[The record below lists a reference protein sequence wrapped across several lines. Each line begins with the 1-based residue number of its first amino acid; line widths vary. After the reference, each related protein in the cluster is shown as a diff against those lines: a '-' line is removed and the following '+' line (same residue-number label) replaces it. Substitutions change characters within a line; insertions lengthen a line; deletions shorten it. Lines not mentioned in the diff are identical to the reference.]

1 MMVFVKG
8 ADTSI
13 TKLLKPNQKYLD
25 FITLKTREMARTGL
39 RSLWFAYKNL
49 PLDSKIE
56 EMTVDQLEEGLNLLG
71 ATGIEDRLQDF
82 VP

>member
-1 MMVFVKG
+1 MVFVKG

-13 TKLLKPNQKYLD
+13 TKLLKPHQKYLD
-25 FITLKTREMARTGL
+25 FVTIKTREMARTGL
-39 RSLWFAYKNL
+39 RSLWFAYKTL
-49 PLDSKIE
+49 PFDSNIDE
-56 EMTVDQLEEGLNLLG
+56 LSVDELEGGLTLLG